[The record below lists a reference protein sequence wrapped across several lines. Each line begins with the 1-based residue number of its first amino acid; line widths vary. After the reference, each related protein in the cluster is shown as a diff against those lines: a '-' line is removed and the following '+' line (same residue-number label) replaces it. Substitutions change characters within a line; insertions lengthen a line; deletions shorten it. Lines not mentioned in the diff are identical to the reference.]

1 MRLLPAA
8 LSPTIRWR
16 VAWLILLA
24 TLGLFGGNLSAQ
36 KIEDPDVVHNRMLQ
50 HEQDAEGKIK
60 AKDYKTALAYLALA
74 LRDAETL
81 APTYVDNAEYG
92 PLYRELKAYYKD
104 RIATVYMLMED
115 NPRALAMIEKAA
127 PEYDALVAV
136 KNTLELRERTAAV
149 YGRLSYQQ
157 LLANQPANA
166 ETSARRALRLDPT
179 QLWIKT
185 NLAHGMLLTGEVQE
199 AIAIYK
205 AEQNSSLG
213 DADNRTFGQAVLDD
227 FKELE
232 AAGVKSPLFDQVR
245 KVYGASPAAPA
256 PSPTPTAPPAPA
268 PAPPKMEA
276 PAPVTPPSSIPTP
289 VPAVQ
294 PSAAPSS
301 SAPVDTARS
310 AASWMNIAIV
320 VAIAIAVFMFVALV
334 IVVIIYFERKR
345 TGALKNYVNS
355 MGWTFR
361 PHSTP
366 EDDRLISSS
375 ELSMRGRGRKLSN
388 FIELPPGPGQPLIF
402 DFQFTEGSGK
412 SAHNYLQTVC
422 CFQDERTRALPHFLL
437 RPEHLGDKLGS
448 LFGGKD
454 INFPTHPDF
463 SSKYLLRGMNETA
476 IRQYFTEPLLE
487 HFDRDRGW
495 TVEAVSGRLF
505 VYRLDQRIKPQEL
518 QSFIDSRRKIL
529 AVITAPVTASPST
542 STSTPPALPP
552 MGTVSAE
559 ADLDGEATIRGTR
572 PPPLPS

>member
-1 MRLLPAA
+1 
-8 LSPTIRWR
+8 
-16 VAWLILLA
+16 
-24 TLGLFGGNLSAQ
+24 
-36 KIEDPDVVHNRMLQ
+36 
-50 HEQDAEGKIK
+50 HEQDGEAKLK
-60 AKDYKTALAYLALA
+60 AKDYKTALAYLAMA

-81 APTYVDNAEYG
+81 APTYVDHAEYG

-127 PEYDALVAV
+127 PEYDALVAI

-166 ETSARRALRLDPT
+166 KTSAKRALRLDPT

-199 AIAIYK
+199 AMTIYK

-213 DADNRTFGQAVLDD
+213 ATDERTFGQAVLDD
-227 FKELE
+227 FKEME
-232 AAGVKSPLFDQVR
+232 AAGMKSPLFDQVR
-245 KVYGASPAAPA
+245 KAYGASAAAPAPA
-256 PSPTPTAPPAPA
+256 PSPTPSTPPAPA
-268 PAPPKMEA
+268 TPKTVNQTPPPPGPTPSVSPAPS
-276 PAPVTPPSSIPTP
+276 PSPS
-289 VPAVQ
+289 
-294 PSAAPSS
+294 PSASGN
-301 SAPVDTARS
+301 SAGSPK
-310 AASWMNIAIV
+310 SWMQVAIV
-320 VAIAIAVFMFVALV
+320 GVLVVAVFVFIALV
-334 IVVIIYFERKR
+334 AAALIYFDRKR
-345 TGALKNYVNS
+345 TGALKSLVHS

-361 PHSTP
+361 PNSTP
-366 EDDRLISSS
+366 ADDQRISSS

-402 DFQFTEGSGK
+402 DCQFTEGSGK
-412 SAHNYLQTVC
+412 GSRTYVQTVC
-422 CFQDERTRALPHFLL
+422 CFQDERTRMLPHFLL

-454 INFPTHPDF
+454 INFPSHPDF
-463 SSKYLLRGMNETA
+463 NSKYLLRGMNETA
-476 IRQYFTEPLLE
+476 IRQYFTQPLLD

-505 VYRLDQRIKPQEL
+505 VYRLAQRIKPQEL

-529 AVITAPVTASPST
+529 AVITAPVTASSSSSAT
-542 STSTPPALPP
+542 QPPALPS

-559 ADLDGEATIRGTR
+559 ADLDGDVTVRGTR
-572 PPPLPS
+572 PPPMPS